1 MRATLERFA
10 TGSTCSAGLLR
21 LLGILLLI
29 GAVAAGCTSQEGKTS
44 GPSHPTGQTGAPDG
58 GVVIFL
64 SAQSSPGNNQAG
76 ANQFLIIVLV
86 QTPGGRPL
94 QGVIV
99 NLLATAGSIRPA
111 RGSTDVNGEFRSLLT
126 CADDGAGAIVTA
138 TSEGAIAATDTL
150 CGAAGTT
157 AGEPGAEEPVTA
169 KP

>member
-1 MRATLERFA
+1 MPATLERFA

-21 LLGILLLI
+21 LFGILLLI
-29 GAVAAGCTSQEGKTS
+29 GAVATGCTSQEGKTN

-94 QGVIV
+94 HGTVRWCREG
-99 NLLATAGSIRPA
+99 LAGIAFNEVVPFPELMAWLRPDAERRAG
-111 RGSTDVNGEFRSLLT
+111 
-126 CADDGAGAIVTA
+126 
-138 TSEGAIAATDTL
+138 
-150 CGAAGTT
+150 
-157 AGEPGAEEPVTA
+157 
-169 KP
+169 